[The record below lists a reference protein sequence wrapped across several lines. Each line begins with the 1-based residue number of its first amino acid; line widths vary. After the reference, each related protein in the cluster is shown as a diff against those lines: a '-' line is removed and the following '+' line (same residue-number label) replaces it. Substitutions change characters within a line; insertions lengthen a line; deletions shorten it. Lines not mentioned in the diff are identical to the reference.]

1 MSAKDGRSG
10 QSGSDGDE
18 HLLSAA
24 LYGGGWEVL
33 PKGVCV
39 NASYQL
45 CTFDNIF
52 GSVGHLSPLWPLTG
66 EPAFSDPQNNLLRG
80 QTLAVEGGV
89 ATQHGVLQ
97 RGKFITQSPY
107 IHIPPLPPST
117 HQNDS
122 ETPEVTGLSVAVTW

>member
-1 MSAKDGRSG
+1 MGLRELTEVSAKDGRSG

-18 HLLSAA
+18 HLLSVA
-24 LYGGGWEVL
+24 LHGVRVGKVL

-39 NASYQL
+39 NASISIV
-45 CTFDNIF
+45 CTFDNIL

-89 ATQHGVLQ
+89 AT
-97 RGKFITQSPY
+97 
-107 IHIPPLPPST
+107 
-117 HQNDS
+117 
-122 ETPEVTGLSVAVTW
+122 